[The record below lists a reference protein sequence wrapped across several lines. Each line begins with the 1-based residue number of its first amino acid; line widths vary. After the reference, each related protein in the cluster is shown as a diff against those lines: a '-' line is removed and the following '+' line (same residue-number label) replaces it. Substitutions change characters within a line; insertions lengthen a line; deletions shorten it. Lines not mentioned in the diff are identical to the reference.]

1 MKQNRITTVQDLGVS
16 PHSGKPLVMGS
27 TVFNEDCMTV
37 MARYPDKYFDLA
49 ICDPPYGIGMDG
61 DFSCFSKNDKGFL
74 GKRNHKQKDWDSVK
88 PAPEYF
94 TELRRVSKN
103 QIIFGANY
111 FTEFL
116 PSSMGWIVWDKKVAN
131 ANNKNFSD
139 CELAYT
145 SFEKRLVK
153 LTYDWI
159 GFGYLNNKAG
169 QVKIHPTE
177 KPIDLYRMILKEYAK
192 PNDLIF
198 DSHLGS
204 GSSRIACHK
213 EGLEFVGCEIDAE
226 YFAAQ
231 EARFLEFTSQLRLFG

>member
-1 MKQNRITTVQDLGVS
+1 MTTI
-16 PHSGKPLVMGS
+16 GKAELH
-27 TVFNEDCMTV
+27 NCDCMDL
-37 MARYPDKYFDLA
+37 MAKYPDNHFDLA
-49 ICDPPYGIGMDG
+49 IVDPPYGIGMDG

-74 GKRNHKQKDWDSVK
+74 GKRKHKKKDWDSVK
-88 PAPEYF
+88 PAAKYF

-116 PSSMGWIVWDKKVAN
+116 PSSMGWIVWDKKIAN

-145 SFEKRLVK
+145 SFEKRLIK
-153 LTYDWI
+153 FTYDWI
-159 GFGYLNNKAG
+159 GFGYLNNKAK

-192 PNDLIF
+192 PNDFIF

-204 GSSRIACHK
+204 GSSAIAAYK
-213 EGLEFVGCEIDAE
+213 MGFNFIGCEIDKE
-226 YFAAQ
+226 YYDAA
-231 EARFLEFTSQLRLFG
+231 LLRYNNETMQQSLFK